1 MTKINVE
8 IGKGPPALL
17 SAQLTVLVGVLV
29 DGKPDF
35 VTVAAIG
42 VAASN
47 PPALTIALQPHRYS
61 LKGIRQNM
69 TFSVN
74 VPSTNLLKETDY
86 CGIASGAKTDKV
98 KDCNFSLFYGKVKTA
113 PLIEQCPI
121 NHACEVIQEIYL
133 GSHYLIIG
141 RVVETHLTQECLTE
155 GRLDVTKIKPFF
167 FGSRKYFVLGEF
179 IAEPF
184 KAGNEIKPV

>member
-8 IGKGPPALL
+8 LGKGPPAML
-17 SAQLTVLVGVLV
+17 SASLTVMVGTLV
-29 DGKPDF
+29 DGGPDF

-47 PPALTIALQPHRYS
+47 PPALSIALQPHRYS

-74 VPSTNLLKETDY
+74 VPSVDLVKETDY
-86 CGIASGAKTDKV
+86 CGIASGSKTDKV
-98 KDCNFSLFYGKVKTA
+98 KDCNFKVFYGKVKTA

-121 NHACEVIQEIYL
+121 NHACEVIQEINL
-133 GSHYLIIG
+133 GSHCFLIG
-141 RVVETHLTQECLTE
+141 RIVETHLTEECLTE
-155 GRLDVTKIKPFF
+155 GRLDATKIKPFF
-167 FGSRKYFVLGEF
+167 FGSRKYFSLGGF

-184 KAGNEIKPV
+184 KVGNEVKPG